1 MNDLNNSYAERV
13 QTALQARP
21 PRKRV
26 ILPRFIRLFLLLPL
40 LWALGCSG
48 GEPNVSTEPASFGP
62 EYAGW
67 SDEAEYVGIEACQ
80 SCHAPQYDDFIRS
93 QMGRSWRHAARS
105 QSNAEWDDITPL
117 YSTYDD
123 MYYQP
128 YAVGEDLFVKEYRL
142 VDGDTTHSRIEQ
154 IDFIVGSGHHTNS
167 HIYSEN
173 GYLYQI
179 PVTWYAQDAKWGL
192 APKFQKSGNNY
203 RFGRVI
209 TDECMACHNGQPTF
223 VPGSENRFK
232 EVPLGINCE
241 KCHGPGSIHVQEKQ
255 AGIIVDITK
264 EIDYSIVNP
273 GKLSPERELDVCQR
287 CHMQGASVFEGGDT
301 PLDWRPGKPLAAH
314 QNVFWPRQ
322 PDSLTHFIMASH
334 PDRLA
339 QSACFKD
346 SWQEGSA
353 AEPMTCLTCHD
364 PHKPIEETR
373 EAVNATCQN
382 CHSGQPETVSA
393 LMCTEPTVVAGTNKA
408 TCASC
413 HMPQS
418 GSTDIPYIRIT
429 DHFIRVPDR
438 LSEREVEDQT
448 RFIRMAAFMDQSP
461 HPRQRADG
469 FLTYFE
475 QFTDRPGML
484 DSASVY
490 LGQAQDALDENP
502 GAVDDREK
510 ERLTASWIRLWHLAG
525 DHAAVRRLSQQSGFE
540 APDDA
545 WTHYRIGEAY
555 AAINDHARA
564 IRWYE
569 QAVEKGPDHLRFL
582 DKLGVA
588 LTQANRLQEASNV
601 FDRLVSAN
609 PTFENGLNNRGF
621 MHLVLGDIEAA
632 EADFRATLSLSPDL
646 EQAQANLASILI
658 NTGRTAEARPIVER
672 LIEQHPS
679 NAEYRQAMAF
689 IAQQSGTP

>member
-1 MNDLNNSYAERV
+1 M
-13 QTALQARP
+13 
-21 PRKRV
+21 
-26 ILPRFIRLFLLLPL
+26 I
-40 LWALGCSG
+40 GCGGGSSG
-48 GEPNVSTEPASFGP
+48 SGASGSAEPASFGP

-67 SDEAEYVGIEACQ
+67 SDRAEYVGIDACQ
-80 SCHAPQYDDFIRS
+80 SCHAPQYNDFIRS

-105 QSNAEWDDITPL
+105 ESNAEWDSVLPL
-117 YSTYDD
+117 YSEYDD

-128 YAVGEDLFVKEYRL
+128 YARGEDLFVKEYRL
-142 VDGDTTHSRIEQ
+142 VDGDTTHARTEQ

-167 HIYSEN
+167 HIYAEN
-173 GYLYQI
+173 GYFYQI

-209 TDECMACHNGQPTF
+209 TDECMACHNGQPAF
-223 VPGSENRFK
+223 VPGSENRF
-232 EVPLGINCE
+232 EEIPLGIGCE
-241 KCHGPGSIHVQEKQ
+241 KCHGPGSIHVEEKQ

-273 GKLSPERELDVCQR
+273 GKLTPEREMDVCQR

-301 PLDWRPGKPLAAH
+301 PLDWRPGQPLAAH

-339 QSACFKD
+339 QSACFL
-346 SWQEGSA
+346 STWEEGSTS
-353 AEPMTCLTCHD
+353 EPMTCLTCHD

-382 CHSGQPETVSA
+382 CHSGQQETASA

-418 GSTDIPYIRIT
+418 GSTDIPNIRIT
-429 DHFIRVPDR
+429 DHFIRVPER
-438 LSEREVEDQT
+438 LSPEEVEDQT
-448 RFIRMAAFMDQSP
+448 RFIRMASFMDPDP

-469 FLTYFE
+469 FLTYYE

-484 DSASVY
+484 DSAAVY
-490 LGQAQDALDENP
+490 LQQAQDAVDAAP
-502 GAVDDREK
+502 GSTDVLEK
-510 ERLTASWIRLWHLAG
+510 QRLQASWIRLWHLG
-525 DHAAVRRLSQQSGFE
+525 DDHAAIRRVSQQSGFE
-540 APDDA
+540 APADA
-545 WTHYRIGEAY
+545 WSYYRIGEAF
-555 AAINDHARA
+555 AAINDYSRA
-564 IRWYE
+564 VRWYE
-569 QAVEKGPDHLRFL
+569 QAVALGPDHLRFL

-588 LTQANRLQEASNV
+588 LTQADRLQEASDV
-601 FDRLVSAN
+601 FDRVVSAN
-609 PTFENGLNNRGF
+609 PKFETGLNNRGF
-621 MHLVLGDIEAA
+621 MHLLIGDIPAA
-632 EADFRATLSLSPDL
+632 EADFRSALDLSPDL

-658 NTGRTAEARPIVER
+658 NTGRGDEARPIVER
-672 LIEQHPS
+672 LIEKHPG
-679 NAEYRQAMAF
+679 NPEYRQALAF
-689 IAQQSGTP
+689 IDQQ

>member
-1 MNDLNNSYAERV
+1 MRSL
-13 QTALQARP
+13 
-21 PRKRV
+21 
-26 ILPRFIRLFLLLPL
+26 RLLLLPAAL
-40 LWALGCSG
+40 LIISLGWMVGCGNGS
-48 GEPNVSTEPASFGP
+48 ESTGSAEPASYGP
-62 EYAGW
+62 DYAGW
-67 SDEAEYVGIEACQ
+67 SDEAQYVGIEACQ
-80 SCHAPQYDDFIRS
+80 ACHAPQHDDFIRS

-105 QSNAEWDDITPL
+105 ESNARWDDIQPL
-117 YSTYDD
+117 YSEYDD

-128 YAVGEDLFVKEYRL
+128 FARGEDLFVKEYRL
-142 VDGDTTHSRIEQ
+142 ADGDTTHARTEQ

-173 GYLYQI
+173 GYFYQI

-209 TDECMACHNGQPTF
+209 TDECMACHNGQPSF
-223 VPGSENRFK
+223 VPGSENRF
-232 EVPLGINCE
+232 ESVPLGIGCE
-241 KCHGPGSIHVQEKQ
+241 KCHGPGSIHVEEKQ

-273 GKLSPERELDVCQR
+273 GKLSPEREMDVCQR

-301 PLDWRPGKPLAAH
+301 PLDWRPGQPLVAH

-346 SWQEGSA
+346 SWEEDSS

-429 DHFIRVPDR
+429 DHFIRVPGGEPDR
-438 LSEREVEDQT
+438 LSPSEAEDQT
-448 RFIRMAAFMDQSP
+448 RFIRMAAFMDADP

-469 FLTYFE
+469 FLTYYE

-484 DSASVY
+484 DSAAVY
-490 LGQAQDALDENP
+490 LEKAQEAMDADPDEVDALEN
-502 GAVDDREK
+502 
-510 ERLTASWIRLWHLAG
+510 ERLMASWIRMWHLAE
-525 DHAAVRRLSQQSGFE
+525 DHAAVRRLSQRSGFE

-545 WTHYRIGEAY
+545 WSYYRIGEAY

-564 IRWYE
+564 VRWYE
-569 QAVEKGPDHLRFL
+569 EAVAKGPDHLRFL

-588 LTQANRLQEASNV
+588 LTQAGQLQQASDV

-609 PTFENGLNNRGF
+609 PKFETGLNNRGF
-621 MHLVLGDIEAA
+621 MHLLIGDIPAA
-632 EADFRATLSLSPDL
+632 ESDFRAALKLSPDL

-658 NTGRTAEARPIVER
+658 NTGRSNEALPIVER
-672 LIEQHPS
+672 LIEAHPS
-679 NAEYRQAMAF
+679 NPEYRQALSYIEGEGAG
-689 IAQQSGTP
+689 S

>member
-1 MNDLNNSYAERV
+1 MNATRNILAVIRNIGIVALVLMVPAAVLTGCGDSPSSNSG
-13 QTALQARP
+13 Q
-21 PRKRV
+21 
-26 ILPRFIRLFLLLPL
+26 
-40 LWALGCSG
+40 
-48 GEPNVSTEPASFGP
+48 PASYGP

-67 SDEAEYVGIEACQ
+67 SDEAQYVGLEACQ
-80 SCHAPQYDDFIRS
+80 SCHSPQYDDFIRS

-105 QSNAEWDDITPL
+105 ESNADWDDISPL
-117 YSTYDD
+117 YSEYDD
-123 MYYQP
+123 IFYQP
-128 YAVGEDLFVKEYRL
+128 FARGEDLFVKEYRL
-142 VDGDTTHSRIEQ
+142 AAGDTTHLRIEQ

-167 HIYSEN
+167 HIYAEN
-173 GYLYQI
+173 GYFYQI

-223 VPGSENRFK
+223 VPGSENLFE

-241 KCHGPGSIHVQEKQ
+241 KCHGPGSIHIEEKQ

-273 GKLSPERELDVCQR
+273 AKLSAEREMDVCQR
-287 CHMQGASVFEGGDT
+287 CHMQGASVFEGGDA
-301 PLDWRPGKPLAAH
+301 PLDWRPGQPLAAH

-346 SWQEGSA
+346 SWEEDSA

-373 EAVNATCQN
+373 HQVNATCQN
-382 CHSGQPETVSA
+382 CHSGQKETVSA
-393 LMCTEPTVVAGTNKA
+393 LMCTEPRVVEGTNTA

-418 GSTDIPYIRIT
+418 GSTDIPNIRIT

-438 LSEREVEDQT
+438 LTPEEVEDQT
-448 RFIRMAAFMDQSP
+448 RFIRMAAFMNPNP
-461 HPRQRADG
+461 HSRQRADG

-484 DSASVY
+484 DSAAVY
-490 LGQAQDALDENP
+490 LAQAQAQANQDASPSEVN
-502 GAVDDREK
+502 GQEA
-510 ERLTASWIRLWHLAG
+510 ERLLASWIRLWHLSG
-525 DHAAVRRLSQQSGFE
+525 DHAAVRRMSQQSDFE
-540 APDDA
+540 APADA
-545 WTHYRIGEAY
+545 WTYYRVGESF
-555 AAINDHARA
+555 AAIGDFGRA

-569 QAVEKGPDHLRFL
+569 QAVSLGPDHLRFM

-588 LTQANRLQEASNV
+588 FTQAGRLQEASNL
-601 FDRLVSAN
+601 FDRLVEAN
-609 PTFENGLNNRGF
+609 PKFETGLNNRGF
-621 MHLVLGDIEAA
+621 MHLVLGDIDAA
-632 EADFRATLSLSPDL
+632 EADFRSALSLSPDL
-646 EQAQANLASILI
+646 EQAEANLASILI
-658 NTGRTAEARPIVER
+658 NTGRIAQARPMVER
-672 LIEQHPS
+672 LVQRYPS
-679 NAEYRQAMAF
+679 NPDYRQALEYVR
-689 IAQQSGTP
+689 QQGDTP